1 MNMWM
6 KSSHLTKFVKKLQR
20 CASGVL
26 EWKMMPPPTGHPS
39 RRNLG
44 SYSRNMWKPW
54 CSLISPFQ
62 PFDVQRGPTSP
73 VCPPFEEAFLQLGT
87 APSTDFSTGVSWWTW
102 SETPKFTYQWLGFW
116 EYVFFSRKPL
126 VFVGRWPGRQLR
138 SRFQG
143 WIYHLRQQKHRRR
156 HKWLLRTT
164 GIVCMYMYMYIYIYT
179 YIYIYIYIYING
191 HPPWNISS
199 VWRHVWRSVLGG
211 WPYIY
216 TYMCTLHPGMGV
228 LIKHHPTSED

>member
-1 MNMWM
+1 MAVE
-6 KSSHLTKFVKKLQR
+6 TQR
-20 CASGVL
+20 TCGWKVHTWPNGVL

-116 EYVFFSRKPL
+116 EYVFFQENPWFL
-126 VFVGRWPGRQLR
+126 LADGRAANSEADSKGESITCANKNIDGVINDSFELQELYVCICIYQHPPMACQLLL
-138 SRFQG
+138 SLF
-143 WIYHLRQQKHRRR
+143 LMA
-156 HKWLLRTT
+156 KWLTNGGTFGVHDFRNQWGTVW
-164 GIVCMYMYMYIYIYT
+164 GHW
-179 YIYIYIYIYING
+179 YIYIYI
-191 HPPWNISS
+191 
-199 VWRHVWRSVLGG
+199 HVHYSPRDG
-211 WPYIY
+211 
-216 TYMCTLHPGMGV
+216 
-228 LIKHHPTSED
+228 